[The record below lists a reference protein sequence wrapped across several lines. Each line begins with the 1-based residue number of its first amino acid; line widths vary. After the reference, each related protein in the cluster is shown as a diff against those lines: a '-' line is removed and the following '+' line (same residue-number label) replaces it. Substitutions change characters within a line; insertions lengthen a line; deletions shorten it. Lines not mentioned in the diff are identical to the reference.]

1 MGMQKLIAEIQ
12 ESPLWQQLQAR
23 YELLSSRDRQALQC
37 LLAFFAAALLY
48 LFIWEPL
55 NSWNSSQKED
65 YQRQQVVLE
74 WMSDNYQSAKD
85 QQRKQK
91 TAGGQREISSIVS
104 STAKQAGVT
113 LSRVQPDRKGLGVWI
128 EDAAYQKFLSWLV
141 VLNTK
146 FNLTVQQVRLD
157 KGKEEGRVKIYLHLS
172 N

>member
-1 MGMQKLIAEIQ
+1 MQKLIAEIQ
-12 ESPLWQQLQAR
+12 ENPFWQQLQTR
-23 YELLSSRDRQALQC
+23 YELLSSRDRQALNWLGAF
-37 LLAFFAAALLY
+37 LLVAMVYLL
-48 LFIWEPL
+48 IWEPL
-55 NSWNSSQKED
+55 SNWSESQRED

-74 WMSDNYQSAKD
+74 WMSDHYEAARD
-85 QQRKQK
+85 QQKKQK
-91 TAGGQREISSIVS
+91 TAGGQREISSIVA

-146 FNLTVQQVRLD
+146 FELSIQQVRLD
-157 KGKEEGRVKIYLHLS
+157 KAKEEGRVKIYLHLS

>member
-1 MGMQKLIAEIQ
+1 MGMQKLMAEMQ
-12 ESPLWQQLQAR
+12 ENPLWQQLQAR
-23 YELLSSRDRQALQC
+23 YELLSSRDRQALQW
-37 LLAFFAAALLY
+37 LSAFLAAALLY

-55 NSWNSSQKED
+55 SSWNSSQKED
-65 YQRQQVVLE
+65 YERQQVVLQ
-74 WMSDNYQSAKD
+74 WMNDNYQSAKD

-104 STAKQAGVT
+104 GTAKQAGVT